1 MISAT
6 FGTLLAFLIAICVLV
21 FVHELG
27 HYLAARWCGVK
38 VLQFSIGFG
47 PGIERQFG
55 KDQTKWTLAAIP
67 LGGYVKMLDEEVVE
81 AEGGPAIASNE
92 LHRAFNRQPI
102 WKRCIIVIAGP
113 LANFLFAIAAYAV
126 LSMSGV
132 AEPAAKLA
140 EPTQGSIAAVA
151 GVVKGDYVVQI
162 DGAKVYSWNGLRMA
176 MLDAAIDKR
185 AVALSIENS
194 GATKTVNIRTS
205 DIPPA
210 DLEKDFLRVLGL
222 ELDGGQLIIGQ
233 LSPAGAAEQAG
244 LQTGD
249 VLLSIDGKAI
259 SKNSIAIDLIKQS
272 AGKELSF
279 LVERNYT
286 QLQIK
291 VIPKAT
297 ADGDKTIGRI
307 GAALGQKPQMV
318 TQERGVIESLT
329 TGVRQTWDMS
339 VFSLRMLGKMLT
351 GNLSWR
357 NLSGPITIADYAGK
371 TAKIGWEAYVG
382 LLALISVS
390 LGVLNLLPVPV
401 LDGGHLVYYGLE
413 ALRGKPLSKRVMEL
427 SRGVGVALIGLMMVV
442 AISNDII
449 RKFAS

>member
-6 FGTLLAFLIAICVLV
+6 FGTLIAFLVAICVLV

-47 PGIERQFG
+47 PGIERKFG

-81 AEGGPAIASNE
+81 AEGGAAIAPTE

-140 EPTQGSIAAVA
+140 EPTQGSVAAAA
-151 GVVKGDYVVQI
+151 GVTKGDFVVQI
-162 DGAKVYSWNGLRMA
+162 DGDKVHSWNGLRMA

-185 AVALSIENS
+185 TVELNVENA
-194 GATKTVNIRTS
+194 GAAKTVRIRTS

-222 ELDGGQLIIGQ
+222 ELDGGQLVIGQ
-233 LSPAGAAEQAG
+233 LAPGGAAEQAG
-244 LQTGD
+244 LLTGD
-249 VLLSIDGKAI
+249 LLLSIEGKAI
-259 SKNSIAIDLIKQS
+259 TKNSAAIDLIKQS

-297 ADGDKTIGRI
+297 VDADKTVGRI

-318 TQERGVIESLT
+318 IQERGVIESLV

-413 ALRGKPLSKRVMEL
+413 AVRGKPLSKRVMEL
-427 SRGVGVALIGLMMVV
+427 SRGVGVGLIGLMMVV

-449 RKFAS
+449 RKLSL

>member
-6 FGTLLAFLIAICVLV
+6 FGTLIAFLVAICVLV

-47 PGIERQFG
+47 PGIERRFG

-67 LGGYVKMLDEEVVE
+67 LGGFVKMLDEEVVE
-81 AEGGPAIASNE
+81 AEGGPAIASSE

-102 WKRCIIVIAGP
+102 WKRCIIVVAGP
-113 LANFLFAIAAYAV
+113 LANFLFAIAAYAA

-140 EPTQGSIAAVA
+140 DPTKGSVAAVA
-151 GVVKGDYVVQI
+151 GVAKGDQVLLL
-162 DGAKVYSWNGLRMA
+162 DGEKVHSWNSLRMG

-185 AVALSIENS
+185 TVQLTIENS
-194 GATKTVNIRTS
+194 GASKTVSIRTS

-222 ELDGGQLIIGQ
+222 ELDGGQLVIGQ
-233 LSPAGAAEQAG
+233 LTTGGAAEQAG

-249 VLLSIDGKAI
+249 LILSIAGQTI
-259 SKNSIAIDLIKQS
+259 SKNSLAIDLIKQS

-279 LVERNYT
+279 LIERNYT

-291 VIPKAT
+291 VTPKAT
-297 ADGDKTIGRI
+297 VDGHKTVGRI

-318 TQERGVIESLT
+318 VQERGVFESLSS
-329 TGVRQTWDMS
+329 GVRQTWDMS
-339 VFSLRMLGKMLT
+339 AFSLRMLGKMLT

-413 ALRGKPLSKRVMEL
+413 AIRGKPLSKRVMEM
-427 SRGVGVALIGLMMVV
+427 SRGVGVGLIGLMMVV
-442 AISNDII
+442 AISNDLI
-449 RKFAS
+449 RKLAS

>member
-1 MISAT
+1 MISASL
-6 FGTLLAFLIAICVLV
+6 GTLFAFLVAICVLV

-47 PGIERQFG
+47 PGIERTFG

-81 AEGGPAIASNE
+81 AEGGPAIAPND

-126 LSMSGV
+126 LSLSGV

-140 EPTQGSIAAVA
+140 EPTQGSIAATA
-151 GVVKGDYVVQI
+151 GITKGDYVLQI
-162 DGAKVYSWNGLRMA
+162 DGDKVHSWNGLRMS

-185 AVALSIENS
+185 TVELSLENA
-194 GATKTVNIRTS
+194 GANKTVRIRTS

-222 ELDGGQLIIGQ
+222 ELDGGQLVIGQ
-233 LSPAGAAEQAG
+233 LTPGGAAEQAG

-249 VLLSIDGKAI
+249 LLLSIDGKQI
-259 SKNSIAIDLIKQS
+259 SKNSLVIDLIKQS

-279 LVERNYT
+279 LIERNYT

-291 VIPKAT
+291 VIPKSMV
-297 ADGDKTIGRI
+297 DGDKTVGRI
-307 GAALGQKPQMV
+307 GAALAQKPQMV
-318 TQERGVIESLT
+318 IQERGVFESLA

-449 RKFAS
+449 RKLAS

>member
-6 FGTLLAFLIAICVLV
+6 FGTILAFLVAICVLV

-47 PGIERQFG
+47 PGIERKFG

-81 AEGGPAIASNE
+81 AEGGPTIASNE

-102 WKRCIIVIAGP
+102 WKRCVIVIAGP

-162 DGAKVYSWNGLRMA
+162 DGDKVYSWNGLRMA

-185 AVALSIENS
+185 AVELSIENS

-249 VLLSIDGKAI
+249 LLLSIDGKVI

-297 ADGDKTIGRI
+297 ADGDKTVGRI
-307 GAALGQKPQMV
+307 GAALAQKPQMV
-318 TQERGVIESLT
+318 IQERGVIESLT

-449 RKFAS
+449 RKLAS

>member
-47 PGIERQFG
+47 PGIERKFG